1 MSLWGEMRQKSAGKQ
16 TRKENKYLEDLKKAG
31 RYKKILENGVNP
43 EIWKGLYSMDPI
55 HIDEDNKRD
64 LIKEID
70 DFRWDESRRPIRSGD
85 YYIIDYFSQL

>member
-1 MSLWGEMRQKSAGKQ
+1 MSVWGDILDRGAGE
-16 TRKENKYLEDLKKAG
+16 TMRKEDKYLKELDKAG

-55 HIDEDNKRD
+55 YIDENKRD

-70 DFRWDESRRPIRSGD
+70 DFRWDGNRRSRVGD
-85 YYIIDYFSQL
+85 YYIIDHLSLL

>member
-1 MSLWGEMRQKSAGKQ
+1 MSLWGEMRQRSAGKQ

-31 RYKKILENGVNP
+31 RYKKILEDRVNP

-55 HIDEDNKRD
+55 YIDEDNKRD

-70 DFRWDESRRPIRSGD
+70 DFRWDGSRRPIRSGD